1 MTPDG
6 YAVNWMAVVLAFVVG
21 VVAMGLMLA
30 ASVLLSSRRPSAQKG
45 IAYES
50 GILPTALNWTQFN
63 VRYYIFAILFLIFDV
78 EAVFLFPW
86 AIVFADAGIPGY
98 VFYAMMLFIAILLLG
113 VVYAWRKGVLR
124 WK

>member
-6 YAVNWMAVVLAFVVG
+6 YAVNWMAIVLAFVVG

>member
-6 YAVNWMAVVLAFVVG
+6 YAVNWMAIGIAFAVG
-21 VVAMGLMLA
+21 VAAMAGMLVASA
-30 ASVLLSSRRPSAQKG
+30 VLSARRPSERKG

-50 GILPTALNWTQFN
+50 GILPTALSWTQFN

-86 AIVFADAGIPGY
+86 AVVFADEGVPGY
-98 VFYAMMLFIAILLLG
+98 VFYAMMLFIAVLLLG

-124 WK
+124 WR